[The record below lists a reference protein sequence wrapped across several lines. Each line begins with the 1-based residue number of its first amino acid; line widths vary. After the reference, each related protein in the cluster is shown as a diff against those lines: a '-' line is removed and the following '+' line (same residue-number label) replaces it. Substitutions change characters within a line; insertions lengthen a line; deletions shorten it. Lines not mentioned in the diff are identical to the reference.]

1 MNNIFF
7 RYQRD
12 KKEAFLETL
21 RYSILT
27 VALLLL
33 VKMVPLTAFI
43 SFFLPSLFAVITF
56 RNGMIFSL
64 LSSLII
70 ALISSTFLEPLSMIY
85 TTFTIAGVGLVIGE
99 FAYRKRTPALAI
111 FAGAFMVILNILL
124 LMYAE
129 AKMMNVD
136 LLDYIISGYKES
148 FQMQKEMFNLDMD
161 VNTFILNLRRTFPG
175 MVVCMGFAISTVN
188 YFFTGSLLTRIT
200 KERQIATL
208 SEFSLPGN
216 VFGGMLIVYLMT
228 LFLIY
233 SDYLYKDTLIIN
245 LTIIFGMLFF
255 LQGLASIYNF
265 ISKKMKPAA
274 RNIIIF
280 VLCVF
285 MPLYTFVV
293 AIGFIDAVINL
304 RRIKK

>member
-12 KKEAFLETL
+12 KKEAFIETL
-21 RYSILT
+21 RYSILM

-64 LSSLII
+64 FSSLII

-129 AKMMNVD
+129 SKMMNVD
-136 LLDYIISGYKES
+136 LLEYIINGYKES

-161 VNTFILNLRRTFPG
+161 VDTFILNLRRTFPG

-188 YFFTGSLLTRIT
+188 YFFTGSLLTKIT
-200 KERQIATL
+200 KKRQIAML

-216 VFGGMLIVYLMT
+216 VFGGILIVYLMT

-233 SDYLYKDTLIIN
+233 SDYIYKDTLIIN
-245 LTIIFGMLFF
+245 ITIIFGMLFF
-255 LQGLASIYNF
+255 LQGLASTYSF
-265 ISKKMKPAA
+265 LSKRMKPVA

>member
-64 LSSLII
+64 FSSLII

-136 LLDYIISGYKES
+136 LLDYIINGYKES

-188 YFFTGSLLTRIT
+188 YFFTGSLLTKIT
-200 KERQIATL
+200 KKRQIALL

-233 SDYLYKDTLIIN
+233 SDYVYKDTLIIN

>member
-64 LSSLII
+64 FSSLII

-148 FQMQKEMFNLDMD
+148 FQIQKEMFNLDMD

-200 KERQIATL
+200 KKRQIATL

-265 ISKKMKPAA
+265 INKKMKPAA

-280 VLCVF
+280 ILCIF

>member
-21 RYSILT
+21 RYSVLT

-33 VKMVPLTAFI
+33 IKMVPMFALV

-64 LSSLII
+64 ISGIII
-70 ALISSTFLEPLSMIY
+70 ATVSSTFLEPLVVLY

-111 FAGAFMVILNILL
+111 FAGAFMVIINMML

-129 AKMMNVD
+129 ARMLNVD
-136 LLDYIISGYKES
+136 LVEYIISGYRES
-148 FQMQKEMFNLDMD
+148 FEMQKEMFNLNMD
-161 VNTFILNLRRTFPG
+161 INTFILNLRRTFPG
-175 MVVCMGFAISTVN
+175 MVVCMGFSISAIN
-188 YFFTGSLLTRIT
+188 YFFTGSILTKLT
-200 KERQIATL
+200 KKRQIATL

-265 ISKKMKPAA
+265 MSTRIRTIP
-274 RNIIIF
+274 RNIITL
-280 VLCVF
+280 VLCIF

-293 AIGFIDAVINL
+293 AIGFIDAVVNL

>member
-188 YFFTGSLLTRIT
+188 YFFTGSLLTKIT
-200 KERQIATL
+200 KKRQIATL

>member
-200 KERQIATL
+200 KKRQIATL

>member
-64 LSSLII
+64 FSSLII

-148 FQMQKEMFNLDMD
+148 FQIQKEMFNLDMD

-200 KERQIATL
+200 KKRQIATL

>member
-64 LSSLII
+64 FSSLII

-136 LLDYIISGYKES
+136 LLDYIINGYKES

-200 KERQIATL
+200 KKRQIALL

-233 SDYLYKDTLIIN
+233 SDYVYKDTLIIN

>member
-64 LSSLII
+64 FSSLII

-148 FQMQKEMFNLDMD
+148 FQIQKEMFNVDMD

-200 KERQIATL
+200 KKRQIATL

-265 ISKKMKPAA
+265 INKKMKPAA

-280 VLCVF
+280 ILCIF